1 MNLSRPFSRLPL
13 VSFLLIFV
21 NVALFVFELSRG
33 VSAMK
38 PATVDMIGWGANVA
52 ALTLNGESW
61 RLLSSMFLHIG
72 LLHIAFNMYMLFV
85 FGPLVEDRFGSGR
98 FTLVYFLSGLF
109 GSLVS
114 AAWHASQGQLVVA
127 AGASGALMG
136 ISGAYVGHWLV
147 FRRRAGMHEELN
159 MRPLAQTIGLNL
171 VLGFINPGVD
181 NACHLGGLLS
191 GVLLGIAFAL
201 GSFERSPLKRIAA
214 SAVITLASL
223 GLIGFVLQRPSTLE
237 MELTAVELRQMQAA
251 RAHR

>member
-223 GLIGFVLQRPSTLE
+223 GLIEFVLQRPSTLE
-237 MELTAVELRQMQAA
+237 LELTAVELRQMQAA

>member
-85 FGPLVEDRFGSGR
+85 
-98 FTLVYFLSGLF
+98 
-109 GSLVS
+109 
-114 AAWHASQGQLVVA
+114 
-127 AGASGALMG
+127 
-136 ISGAYVGHWLV
+136 
-147 FRRRAGMHEELN
+147 
-159 MRPLAQTIGLNL
+159 
-171 VLGFINPGVD
+171 
-181 NACHLGGLLS
+181 
-191 GVLLGIAFAL
+191 
-201 GSFERSPLKRIAA
+201 
-214 SAVITLASL
+214 
-223 GLIGFVLQRPSTLE
+223 
-237 MELTAVELRQMQAA
+237 
-251 RAHR
+251 

>member
-33 VSAMK
+33 VSPMK

-52 ALTLNGESW
+52 ALSLNGEGW
-61 RLLSSMFLHIG
+61 RLLTSMFLHIG

-147 FRRRAGMHEELN
+147 YRRRAGMHEELN

-181 NACHLGGLLS
+181 NACHVGGLLS

-223 GLIGFVLQRPSTLE
+223 GLIQFVLQRPSTLE
-237 MELTAVELRQMQAA
+237 LELTAVELRQMQAA

>member
-223 GLIGFVLQRPSTLE
+223 GLIQFVLQRPSTLE
-237 MELTAVELRQMQAA
+237 LELTAVELRQMQAA

>member
-147 FRRRAGMHEELN
+147 FRGRAGMHEELN

-223 GLIGFVLQRPSTLE
+223 GLIEFVLQRPSTLE
-237 MELTAVELRQMQAA
+237 LELTAVELRQMQAA